1 MGGDIMEK
9 YQTPVM
15 NLNLVR
21 TFVIVGQSKDL
32 NDAAHK
38 LDIDRTNVSRH
49 IAALESIYE
58 TKLLNND
65 SKTFELTEDGKKLFD
80 DYEKAY
86 NLMFAAEKNFRQG
99 KSLNTGRL
107 TIGFSSDVDPNFV
120 NRKIELFKKKYPNVV
135 IKILVLPTQDLYD
148 KLAQF
153 YMDFI
158 IDTPIDSIQKVKNIE
173 MKELGKEPFCIA
185 YSKNLYNLKIESIKD
200 LDSLPLILPIS
211 AKKERSE
218 FDKILEKEEINKNI
232 SLEVDDYHFALEYAK
247 SGLGFA
253 LLPKRCVKEELL
265 SVDIDLTKTISVAY
279 IEKNLCPAAKK
290 LLEEFD
296 LIK

>member
-1 MGGDIMEK
+1 MGGNIMEK

-49 IAALESIYE
+49 IVALESIYE

-265 SVDIDLTKTISVAY
+265 SVDIDLIKTISVAY

>member
-1 MGGDIMEK
+1 MEK

-21 TFVIVGQSKDL
+21 TFVVVGQSKDL
-32 NDAAHK
+32 SDAAYK
-38 LDIDRTNVSRH
+38 LGIDRTNVSRH
-49 IAALESIYE
+49 IASLEAIYE

-86 NLMFAAEKNFRQG
+86 NLMFVAEKNFRQG

-107 TIGFSSDVDPNFV
+107 TIGLSSDIDKNFV
-120 NRKIELFKKKYPNVV
+120 NKKIESFKRKYPNVV

-158 IDTPIDSIQKVKNIE
+158 IDTPIESIQKVKNIE
-173 MKELGKEPFCIA
+173 VKELGKEAFCIA
-185 YSKNLYNLKIESIKD
+185 YSKNLSNLKIESIKD
-200 LDSLPLILPIS
+200 LDSLPLILPVS

-218 FDKILEKEEINKNI
+218 FDDMFKKVEINKNV

-247 SGLGFA
+247 NGLGFS
-253 LLPKRCVKEELL
+253 LLPKRYVSGDLL
-265 SVDIDLTKTISVAY
+265 TCDIELTKIISVAY

-290 LLEEFD
+290 LLEEFHFV
-296 LIK
+296 K

>member
-1 MGGDIMEK
+1 MEK

-38 LDIDRTNVSRH
+38 LEIDRTNVSRH

-107 TIGFSSDVDPNFV
+107 TIGLSSDVDPSFV

-135 IKILVLPTQDLYD
+135 IKILVLPTKDLYD

-158 IDTPIDSIQKVKNIE
+158 IDTPIENVQKVKNIE

-185 YSKNLYNLKIESIKD
+185 YSKNLSNLKIESIKD

-211 AKKERSE
+211 AKKERVE
-218 FDKILEKEEINKNI
+218 FDQILEKEEINKNI

-247 SGLGFA
+247 NGLGLS
-253 LLPKRCVKEELL
+253 LLPKRCVSEDLL
-265 SVDIDLTKTISVAY
+265 TYDIGLTKTISVAY

-290 LLEEFD
+290 LLEEFHF
-296 LIK
+296 LK

>member
-49 IAALESIYE
+49 IAALESIYG

>member
-1 MGGDIMEK
+1 MEK

-21 TFVIVGQSKDL
+21 TLVVVGQSKDL
-32 NDAAHK
+32 SDAAYK

-49 IAALESIYE
+49 IASLEAIYE

-86 NLMFAAEKNFRQG
+86 NLMFVAEKNFRQG

-107 TIGFSSDVDPNFV
+107 TIGLSSDIDKNFV
-120 NRKIELFKKKYPNVV
+120 NKKIESFKRKYPNVV

-158 IDTPIDSIQKVKNIE
+158 IDTPIESIQKVKNIE
-173 MKELGKEPFCIA
+173 VKELGKEAFCIA
-185 YSKNLYNLKIESIKD
+185 YSKNLSNLKIESIKD
-200 LDSLPLILPIS
+200 LDSLPLILPVS

-218 FDKILEKEEINKNI
+218 FDDMFKKVEINKNV

-247 SGLGFA
+247 NGLGIS
-253 LLPKRCVKEELL
+253 LLPKRYVSGDLL
-265 SVDIDLTKTISVAY
+265 TCDIELTKTISVAY

-290 LLEEFD
+290 LLEEFHFV
-296 LIK
+296 K

>member
-1 MGGDIMEK
+1 MEK

-15 NLNLVR
+15 NLNLIR

-32 NDAAHK
+32 SDAAHK

-49 IAALESIYE
+49 IAALETIYE

-107 TIGFSSDVDPNFV
+107 TIGVSSDVDPSFV
-120 NRKIELFKKKYPNVV
+120 NEKIELFKKKYPNVV
-135 IKILVLPTQDLYD
+135 IKILVLPTKDLYD

-158 IDTPIDSIQKVKNIE
+158 IDTPIETVQKVKNIE

-185 YSKNLYNLKIESIKD
+185 YSKKLYNLKIDSIKD
-200 LDSLPLILPIS
+200 LDNLPLILPIS
-211 AKKERSE
+211 SKKERSE
-218 FDKILEKEEINKNI
+218 FDRMLEQEQITKNI
-232 SLEVDDYHFALEYAK
+232 SLEVDDYRFALEYARN
-247 SGLGFA
+247 GLGLS
-253 LLPKRCVKEELL
+253 LLPKRCVSEDLL
-265 SVDIDLTKTISVAY
+265 TYDVGLTKAISVAY

-290 LLEEFD
+290 LLEEFH
-296 LIK
+296 LMKS

>member
-1 MGGDIMEK
+1 MEK

-49 IAALESIYE
+49 IAALENIYE

-65 SKTFELTEDGKKLFD
+65 SKTFELTEDGRKLFD

-107 TIGFSSDVDPNFV
+107 TIGVSSDVDPSFV
-120 NRKIELFKKKYPNVV
+120 NEKIESFKRKYPNVV
-135 IKILVLPTQDLYD
+135 IKILILPTKDLYD
-148 KLAQF
+148 KLSQF

-158 IDTPIDSIQKVKNIE
+158 IDTPIDSVQKIKNIE
-173 MKELGKEPFCIA
+173 MKEIGSEPFCIA
-185 YSKNLYNLKIESIKD
+185 YTKEFCNLKMESLKD
-200 LDSLPLILPIS
+200 LDCLPLILPVS
-211 AKKERSE
+211 SKKERTK
-218 FDKILEKEEINKNI
+218 FDEMLSKEEINKVI
-232 SLEVDDYHFALEYAK
+232 SLEVDDYRFALEYAK
-247 SGLGFA
+247 AGLGLS
-253 LLPKRCVKEELL
+253 LLPKRCISEELL
-265 SVDIDLTKTISVAY
+265 TYDIGLSKTISVAY
-279 IEKNLCPAAKK
+279 IEKNLCPAAKR
-290 LLEEFD
+290 LLEEFN
-296 LIK
+296 LNM

>member
-1 MGGDIMEK
+1 MEK

-185 YSKNLYNLKIESIKD
+185 YSKKLYNLKIESIKD
-200 LDSLPLILPIS
+200 LDNLPLILPIS

-253 LLPKRCVKEELL
+253 LLPKRCVTEELL
-265 SVDIDLTKTISVAY
+265 IVDIDLTKTISVAY

>member
-1 MGGDIMEK
+1 MEK

-32 NDAAHK
+32 NEAAHK

-65 SKTFELTEDGKKLFD
+65 SKTFELTEDGKKLFN

-86 NLMFAAEKNFRQG
+86 NLMFVAEKNFRQG

-107 TIGFSSDVDPNFV
+107 TIGFSPDVDPNFV
-120 NRKIELFKKKYPNVV
+120 NEKIEAFKKKYPNVV
-135 IKILVLPTQDLYD
+135 IKIFVLPTKDLYD

-158 IDTPIDSIQKVKNIE
+158 IDTPIENVQKVKNIE

-185 YSKNLYNLKIESIKD
+185 YSKSFCNLEIKTVKD
-200 LDSLPLILPIS
+200 LDCLPLILPINT
-211 AKKERSE
+211 KKERAE
-218 FDKILEKEEINKNI
+218 FDKILEKEKINKNI
-232 SLEVDDYHFALEYAK
+232 SLEVDNYRFALEYAK

-253 LLPKRCVKEELL
+253 LLPKRCITEDLL
-265 SVDIDLTKTISVAY
+265 TVDIDLTKIISVAY
-279 IEKNLCPAAKK
+279 IEKGLCPAAKK
-290 LLEEFD
+290 LLEEFN

>member
-1 MGGDIMEK
+1 MEK

-38 LDIDRTNVSRH
+38 LEIDRTNVSRH

-107 TIGFSSDVDPNFV
+107 TIGLSSDVDPSFV

-135 IKILVLPTQDLYD
+135 IKILVLPTKDLYD

-158 IDTPIDSIQKVKNIE
+158 IDTPIENVQKVKNIE

-185 YSKNLYNLKIESIKD
+185 YSKNLSNLKIESIKD

-211 AKKERSE
+211 AKKERAE
-218 FDKILEKEEINKNI
+218 FDQILEKEEINKNI

-247 SGLGFA
+247 NGLGLS
-253 LLPKRCVKEELL
+253 LLPKRCVSEDLL
-265 SVDIDLTKTISVAY
+265 TYDIGLTKTISVAY

-290 LLEEFD
+290 LLEEFHF
-296 LIK
+296 